1 MKKSK
6 QILVVI
12 SGPTGVG
19 KSTILRALLKKRRA
33 LMTIPSTTTRPSEA
47 RKGGDTNR
55 IFVSPEEFTRMK
67 RVGIFLET
75 ARIRGYQYGTSWKAI
90 DKVFAQKKTPLLDI
104 NSEGH
109 RDLRKMG
116 VWKVCS
122 LFLMPEKADVLRDR
136 ILERHPLISTRSL
149 ESRLAEARREMK
161 RKGAYDRVIVNRT
174 GQMKEAIAEALA
186 FIDKCAGVR

>member
-1 MKKSK
+1 MKKAK
-6 QILVVI
+6 HIIVVI

-33 LMTIPSTTTRPSEA
+33 LMSMPSTTTRPSEA
-47 RKGGDTNR
+47 RKGGDVNR
-55 IFVSPEEFTRMK
+55 IFVTPEVFSRMK
-67 RVGIFLET
+67 RAGVFLET
-75 ARIRGYQYGTSWKAI
+75 AKIRSYQYGTSWKAI
-90 DKVFAQKKTPLLDI
+90 EKAFAQGKTPLLDI

-122 LFLMPEKADVLRDR
+122 LFLMPEKAAVLRDR
-136 ILERHPLISTRSL
+136 ILERHPLISTRAL

-161 RKGAYDRVIVNRT
+161 RKKAYDRIIVNRT
-174 GQMKEAIAEALA
+174 GQINTAVKEALA
-186 FIDKCAGVR
+186 FIDKCAGLR